1 MRFRWG
7 QADRGHQRCLGAHP
21 LSPGVLMDVRRSK
34 RRGSIFDLT
43 VFETDLCVRVDWECL
58 EHESVAD
65 LDLSCAIYDRK
76 VGVSCS
82 RTFCSFSSSYL
93 SPFVRACD
101 AGDLSGPRASH
112 PPAVLWCV
120 WGCRANAWKS
130 STSAG
135 DLMISI

>member
-1 MRFRWG
+1 
-7 QADRGHQRCLGAHP
+7 
-21 LSPGVLMDVRRSK
+21 MDVRRSK

-76 VGVSCS
+76 VGASCS
-82 RTFCSFSSSYL
+82 RTFSAFVPSYL

-101 AGDLSGPRASH
+101 AGDLSGPRAS
-112 PPAVLWCV
+112 VCCV
-120 WGCRANAWKS
+120 PYPCCVVVGLQGECLEVIDFSRCV
-130 STSAG
+130 
-135 DLMISI
+135 DE